1 MAPECYQCHLKTVA
15 QLIEKFNPD
24 IEIADSLLKE
34 SKQLLTQG
42 QDQSNPLLA
51 TQIHRL
57 AKEKINVYSLYRDQ
71 KVHANKLLLAQYDYW
86 KAFVNNSDNPLFTAT
101 KLAVA
106 GNIIDYGAHTEP
118 ADITQKIKELVN
130 HPFVIDETSVL
141 FKHLSK
147 AKSILYLGDNAGEI
161 VFDKLLIETMNHP
174 LVTFV
179 VRGKPV
185 INDVTFEDVGQTAL
199 DQCCYVISNGY
210 DAPST
215 LLAYCSDEFKQ
226 AFNQADL
233 IISKGQGNFE
243 GLMNEKEKDIFF
255 LLMAKC
261 RPIAD
266 MLGVDVGSLL
276 VKKNNV

>member
-1 MAPECYQCHLKTVA
+1 MAPECYQCHLKTVE
-15 QLIEKFNPD
+15 QLIERFNPD
-24 IEIADSLLKE
+24 IEIAEGLIKE
-34 SKQLLTQG
+34 SKRLLINA

-57 AKEKINVYSLYRDQ
+57 AKEKINVHSLYRDH
-71 KVHANKLLLAQYDYW
+71 KVYANKVLLAQYDYW
-86 KAFVNNSDNPLFTAT
+86 KGFVENSDHPLFTAT

-130 HPFVIDETSVL
+130 HPFVIDETNLL
-141 FKHLSK
+141 FKHISK
-147 AKSILYLGDNAGEI
+147 AKNILYLGDNAGEI
-161 VFDKLLIETMNHP
+161 VFDKLLIETMHHP

-215 LLAYCSDEFKQ
+215 LLEYCSDAFKQ
-226 AFNQADL
+226 AFDQADL

-243 GLMNEKEKDIFF
+243 GLMEVSNRNIFF

-266 MLGVDVGSLL
+266 MLGVDVGALL